1 MTAQSTKTR
10 GKPAGHYTQAAR
22 LHNVIRLI
30 ESRQGVT
37 LDDLVEE
44 TGVDRRTVHRD
55 LAAVQEAGYPLVA
68 EWQAG
73 KKVYRFLTR
82 TRQIAPIT
90 FTLDELVS
98 LHLLRS
104 LSAMLPA
111 EPFGSEIDALFAKI
125 HAALPPRSAAHLERI
140 SRVALPRL
148 QGTRDYSSAAELL
161 SELRRA
167 LLYQYRIR
175 LTYGRSGKPSTD
187 YEVDP
192 YTLVLAKGGLYLLGH
207 AHNRNAIRLF
217 AVERIGRLTVSRQRF
232 EIPDGFDPE
241 ACFSDAFGLVSDQ
254 PMQVTVR
261 FDQEVAQT
269 VRERIWRPGQQ
280 ISDLPDGGLLL
291 SFEAAGTLEMLA
303 WVLSYGSHAELLE
316 PPELRRELRRQIKGM
331 REHYRKKGK
340 D

>member
-1 MTAQSTKTR
+1 MKTR
-10 GKPAGHYTQAAR
+10 GKPTGHYTQAAR

-82 TRQIAPIT
+82 TRQIPPIT

-104 LSAMLPA
+104 LAAMLPPD
-111 EPFGSEIDALFAKI
+111 PFGVEIDALFAKI

-140 SRVALPRL
+140 GRVALPRF
-148 QGTRDYSSAAELL
+148 QGARDYSGSAELL

-167 LLYQYRIR
+167 LLYQYRIKLSYAR
-175 LTYGRSGKPSTD
+175 GGKPPAS

-207 AHNRNAIRLF
+207 AHNRDAIRLF
-217 AVERIGRLTVSRQRF
+217 AVERISSLEVTRQRF
-232 EIPDGFDPE
+232 EIPDEFDPE
-241 ACFSDAFGLVSDQ
+241 GCFIDAFGLVSDQ
-254 PMQVTVR
+254 PMQVKVR
-261 FDQEVAQT
+261 FDQEVSQS
-269 VRERIWRPGQQ
+269 VRERIWRPGQ
-280 ISDLPDGGLLL
+280 LAAVEPDGSLLL
-291 SFEAAGTLEMLA
+291 SFEAAGTLEILA
-303 WVLSYGSHAELLE
+303 WVLSYGRHAELLE
-316 PPELRRELRRQIKGM
+316 PPELRKELRRHLKSL
-331 REHYRKKGK
+331 REIYRKR
-340 D
+340 

>member
-1 MTAQSTKTR
+1 MKTR
-10 GKPAGHYTQAAR
+10 GKPTGHYTQAAR

-30 ESRQGVT
+30 ESRQGIT

-82 TRQIAPIT
+82 TRQIPPIT

-104 LSAMLPA
+104 LAAMLPPD
-111 EPFGSEIDALFAKI
+111 PFGVEIDALFAKI
-125 HAALPPRSAAHLERI
+125 HAALPPRSVAHLERI
-140 SRVALPRL
+140 GRVALPRF
-148 QGTRDYSSAAELL
+148 QGSRDYSGSAELL

-167 LLYQYRIR
+167 LLYQYRVKLSYAR
-175 LTYGRSGKPSTD
+175 GGKQPAS

-207 AHNRNAIRLF
+207 AHNRDAIRLF
-217 AVERIGRLTVSRQRF
+217 AVERISSLEVTRQRF
-232 EIPDGFDPE
+232 EIPDEFDPE
-241 ACFSDAFGLVSDQ
+241 GCFSDAFGLVSDQ
-254 PMQVTVR
+254 PMRVKVR
-261 FDQEVAQT
+261 FDQEVAQS
-269 VRERIWRPGQQ
+269 VQERSWRPGQ
-280 ISDLPDGGLLL
+280 LATVEPDGSLLL
-291 SFEAAGTLEMLA
+291 SFEAAGTLEILA

-316 PPELRRELRRQIKGM
+316 PPELRKELRRHLKGL
-331 REHYRKKGK
+331 REIYRKK
-340 D
+340 

>member
-1 MTAQSTKTR
+1 MAGPSSRSR
-10 GKPAGHYTQAAR
+10 GKPSGHYTQAAR

-82 TRQIAPIT
+82 TRQVAPIT

-104 LSAMLPA
+104 LAAMLPSQ
-111 EPFGSEIDALFAKI
+111 PFGSEIEALFAKI

-148 QGTRDYSSAAELL
+148 QGMRDYSASAELL

-167 LLYQYRIR
+167 LLYQYRIK
-175 LTYGRSGKPSTD
+175 LTYGRSGKAPAA

-217 AVERIGRLTVSRQRF
+217 AVERIAGLAASRQRF
-232 EIPDGFDPE
+232 EIPNDFDPE
-241 ACFSDAFGLVSDQ
+241 GCFSDAFGLVSDQ
-254 PMQVTVR
+254 PMRVKVR
-261 FDQEVAQT
+261 FDQQVAQT
-269 VRERIWRPGQQ
+269 VGERVWRPGQQ
-280 ISDLPDGGLLL
+280 ISELPDGGLLL
-291 SFEAAGTLEMLA
+291 SFEAAGTLEILA

>member
-1 MTAQSTKTR
+1 MSGQNSRTR
-10 GKPAGHYTQAAR
+10 GKPTGHYTQAAR

-30 ESRQGVT
+30 ESRQGIT
-37 LDDLVEE
+37 LDELVEE

-55 LAAVQEAGYPLVA
+55 LAAVQEAGYPLLA

-73 KKVYRFLTR
+73 KKIYRFLTR

-104 LSAMLPA
+104 LSAMLPP
-111 EPFGSEIDALFAKI
+111 EPFGSEINALFSKI

-148 QGTRDYSSAAELL
+148 QGVRDYTGSAELL
-161 SELRRA
+161 TDLRRA
-167 LLYQYRIR
+167 LLFQYRVKFS
-175 LTYGRSGKPSTD
+175 YARSGKQSAS

-207 AHNRNAIRLF
+207 AHNRAAIRLF
-217 AVERIGRLTVSRQRF
+217 AVERIDSLTVTRQRF
-232 EIPDGFDPE
+232 EIPDEFNPE
-241 ACFSDAFGLVSDQ
+241 DCFSDAFGLVADQ
-254 PMQVTVR
+254 PMQVKVR
-261 FDQEVAQT
+261 FDHQVAQS
-269 VRERIWRPGQQ
+269 VAERIWRPGQAAS
-280 ISDLPDGGLLL
+280 ISPDGSLLL
-291 SFEAAGTLEMLA
+291 SFEASGTLEILA

-316 PPELRRELRRQIKGM
+316 PPELRRELRRHIKGM
-331 REHYRKKGK
+331 REFYRKKGK

>member
-1 MTAQSTKTR
+1 MPTR

-30 ESRQGVT
+30 ESRQGIT
-37 LDDLVEE
+37 LDELVEE

-55 LAAVQEAGYPLVA
+55 LAAVLEAGYPLFSQW
-68 EWQAG
+68 EAG

-82 TRQIAPIT
+82 SRQIPPIT

-104 LSAMLPA
+104 LAPLLPA
-111 EPFGSEIDALFAKI
+111 APFGAEIDALFAKI
-125 HAALPPRSAAHLERI
+125 HAALPPRSVAHLERI

-148 QGTRDYSSAAELL
+148 QGVRDYAGSAELL
-161 SELRRA
+161 TELRRA
-167 LLYQYRIR
+167 LLYQYRLR
-175 LTYGRSGKPSTD
+175 LSYHRNGRQPTA

-217 AVERIGRLTVSRQRF
+217 AVERIAALTVTRQHF
-232 EIPDGFDPE
+232 ELPDDFDPE
-241 ACFSDAFGLVSDQ
+241 ACFADAFGLVRDQ

-261 FDQEVAQT
+261 FDRDVAQT
-269 VRERIWRPGQQ
+269 VRERIWRPGQLVTDQ
-280 ISDLPDGGLLL
+280 PDGGLLL
-291 SFEAAGTLEMLA
+291 SFEASGALELLA

-316 PPELRRELRRQIKGM
+316 PPELRRELRRQLKGL
-331 REHYRKKGK
+331 REIYRKKPK
-340 D
+340 E

>member
-1 MTAQSTKTR
+1 MKSR

-22 LHNVIRLI
+22 LHNVIRLL
-30 ESRQGVT
+30 ESRQGIT
-37 LDDLVEE
+37 LDELVEE

-73 KKVYRFLTR
+73 RKVYRFMTR

-104 LSAMLPA
+104 LAVMLPRA
-111 EPFGSEIDALFAKI
+111 PFGNEIDALFAKI
-125 HAALPPRSAAHLERI
+125 SAALPPRSAAHLERI

-148 QGTRDYSSAAELL
+148 QGVRDYAGSAELL
-161 SELRRA
+161 SDLRRA
-167 LLYQYRIR
+167 LLYQYRIK
-175 LTYGRSGKPSTD
+175 LIYLRSGRQTAE

-207 AHNRNAIRLF
+207 AHNRNAVRLF
-217 AVERIGRLTVSRQRF
+217 AVERISNLTVTRQRF

-241 ACFSDAFGLVSDQ
+241 GCFSDAFGLVSDQ
-254 PMQVTVR
+254 PMRVSVR
-261 FDQEVAQT
+261 FDREVAQT
-269 VRERIWRPGQQ
+269 VRERIWRPGQTV
-280 ISDLPDGGLLL
+280 SEEPDGGLLL
-291 SFEAAGTLEMLA
+291 SFEASGTLEILA

-316 PPELRRELRRQIKGM
+316 PPELRRELRRHIKGM
-331 REHYRKKGK
+331 REYYRKKGK
-340 D
+340 E

>member
-1 MTAQSTKTR
+1 MSDGKRR

-30 ESRQGVT
+30 ESRHGIT
-37 LDDLVEE
+37 LDELVEE

-73 KKVYRFLTR
+73 RKVYRFLTR
-82 TRQIAPIT
+82 TRQVAPIT

-104 LSAMLPA
+104 LAAMLPPD
-111 EPFGSEIDALFAKI
+111 PFGKEIDALFAKI

-148 QGTRDYSSAAELL
+148 QGVRDYAGSAVLL
-161 SELRRA
+161 GDLRRA
-167 LLYQYRIR
+167 LLYQYRVR
-175 LTYGRSGKPSTD
+175 FAYARSGKPAAR

-207 AHNRNAIRLF
+207 AHNRSAIRLF
-217 AVERIGRLTVSRQRF
+217 AVERIGDLQVTRQRF
-232 EIPDGFDPE
+232 ELPDGFDPE
-241 ACFSDAFGLVSDQ
+241 ACFSDAFGLVADQ

-261 FDQEVAQT
+261 FDQQVAQT
-269 VRERIWRPGQQ
+269 VRERIWRPGQV
-280 ISDLPDGGLLL
+280 ISEEPDGGLLL
-291 SFEAAGTLEMLA
+291 SFEASGTLEILA
-303 WVLSYGSHAELLE
+303 WVLSYGAHAELLE
-316 PPELRRELRRQIKGM
+316 PPELRRELRRQVKGM

>member
-1 MTAQSTKTR
+1 MKTR

-30 ESRQGVT
+30 ESRQGIT
-37 LDDLVEE
+37 LDELVEE

-55 LAAVQEAGYPLVA
+55 LAAVQEAGYPLLA

-82 TRQIAPIT
+82 TRQVAPIT

-104 LSAMLPA
+104 LAAMLPPD
-111 EPFGSEIDALFAKI
+111 PFGNEIDALFAKI
-125 HAALPPRSAAHLERI
+125 HAALPPRSVAHLERI

-148 QGTRDYSSAAELL
+148 HGVRDYAGSAELL
-161 SELRRA
+161 GELRRA
-167 LLYQYRIR
+167 LLYQYRVK
-175 LTYGRSGKPSTD
+175 LAYARSGKPAAN

-207 AHNRNAIRLF
+207 AHNRDAIRLF
-217 AVERIGRLTVSRQRF
+217 AVERISALTVTRQRF
-232 EIPDGFDPE
+232 ELPDDFDPE
-241 ACFSDAFGLVSDQ
+241 SCFSDAFGLVNDQ
-254 PMQVTVR
+254 PMGVKVR

-269 VRERIWRPGQQ
+269 VRERTWRPGQTV
-280 ISDLPDGGLLL
+280 SDEADGSLVL
-291 SFEAAGTLEMLA
+291 SFEAAGTLEILA
-303 WVLSYGSHAELLE
+303 WILSYGSHAELLE
-316 PPELRRELRRQIKGM
+316 PPELRRELRRHVKGM
-331 REHYRKKGK
+331 RELYRKKGK

>member
-1 MTAQSTKTR
+1 MSNGKPR
-10 GKPAGHYTQAAR
+10 GKPSGHYTQAAR

-30 ESRQGVT
+30 ESRNGVT
-37 LDDLVEE
+37 LDELVEE

-73 KKVYRFLTR
+73 RKVYRFLTR
-82 TRQIAPIT
+82 TRQMAPIT

-104 LSAMLPA
+104 LAAQLPPD
-111 EPFGSEIDALFAKI
+111 PFGKEIDALFAKI

-140 SRVALPRL
+140 SRVAVPRL
-148 QGTRDYSSAAELL
+148 HGIRDYAGSAALL
-161 SELRRA
+161 SDLRRA
-167 LLYQYRIR
+167 LVYQYRVR
-175 LTYGRSGKPSTD
+175 FTYVRSAKPPVS

-192 YTLVLAKGGLYLLGH
+192 YTLVLAKGGLYLLGY

-217 AVERIGRLTVSRQRF
+217 AVERINQLSVSRQRF
-232 EIPDGFDPE
+232 EIPDDYDPE
-241 ACFSDAFGLVSDQ
+241 ACFSDAFGLVADQ

-261 FDQEVAQT
+261 FDPQVAQT
-269 VRERIWRPGQQ
+269 VRERIWRPGQT
-280 ISDLPDGGLLL
+280 IVTEPDGSLLL
-291 SFEAAGTLEMLA
+291 SFEASGTLEILA
-303 WVLSYGSHAELLE
+303 WVLSYGAHAELLE
-316 PPELRRELRRQIKGM
+316 PPALRRELRRQIKAM
-331 REHYRKKGK
+331 RDLYRKKGK

>member
-1 MTAQSTKTR
+1 MKTR

-30 ESRQGVT
+30 ESRQGIT
-37 LDDLVEE
+37 LDELVEE

-73 KKVYRFLTR
+73 RKVYRFMTR

-104 LSAMLPA
+104 LAVMLPRA
-111 EPFGSEIDALFAKI
+111 PFGNEIDALFAKI
-125 HAALPPRSAAHLERI
+125 SAALPPRSAAHLERI

-148 QGTRDYSSAAELL
+148 QGVRDYAGSAGLL
-161 SELRRA
+161 TELRRA
-167 LLYQYRIR
+167 LLYQYRIAFSY
-175 LTYGRSGKPSTD
+175 LRSGRQTAE

-207 AHNRNAIRLF
+207 AHNRNAVRLF
-217 AVERIGRLTVSRQRF
+217 AVERMGTLTVTRQRF

-254 PMQVTVR
+254 PMRVSVR
-261 FDQEVAQT
+261 FDREVAQT
-269 VRERIWRPGQQ
+269 VRERNWRPGQ
-280 ISDLPDGGLLL
+280 IVSEEPDGSLLL
-291 SFEAAGTLEMLA
+291 SFEAAGTLEILG
-303 WVLSYGSHAELLE
+303 WILSYGSHAELLE
-316 PPELRRELRRQIKGM
+316 PPELRRELRRQVKGM
-331 REHYRKKGK
+331 RELYRKKGK

>member
-1 MTAQSTKTR
+1 MATR

-30 ESRQGVT
+30 ESRQGIT
-37 LDDLVEE
+37 LDELVEE

-55 LAAVQEAGYPLVA
+55 LAAVQEAGYPLLS

-82 TRQIAPIT
+82 TRQIPPIT

-104 LSAMLPA
+104 LSAQLPP
-111 EPFGSEIDALFAKI
+111 EPFGSEIEALFAKI

-148 QGTRDYSSAAELL
+148 QGIRDYTGSSELL

-167 LLYQYRIR
+167 LLYQYRIK
-175 LTYGRSGKPSTD
+175 LSYARSGKQAAL

-217 AVERIGRLTVSRQRF
+217 AVERIAALTVTRQRF
-232 EIPDGFDPE
+232 ELPDDFDPE

-254 PMQVTVR
+254 PMRVKVR

-269 VRERIWRPGQQ
+269 VRERIWRPGQTVIEQ
-280 ISDLPDGGLLL
+280 PDGSLLL
-291 SFEAAGTLEMLA
+291 SFEASGTLEILG

-316 PPELRRELRRQIKGM
+316 PPELRRELRRHIKGM
-331 REHYRKKGK
+331 RDIYRKKGK

>member
-1 MTAQSTKTR
+1 MAGPRSKAR

-104 LSAMLPA
+104 LATMLPPQ
-111 EPFGSEIDALFAKI
+111 PFGSEIDALFDKI

-148 QGTRDYSSAAELL
+148 QGMRDYSSAAELL

-167 LLYQYRIR
+167 LLYQYRIK
-175 LTYGRSGKPSTD
+175 LAYGRSGKLPAE

-192 YTLVLAKGGLYLLGH
+192 YTLVLAKGGLYLLGY

-232 EIPDGFDPE
+232 EMPDDFDPE

-254 PMQVTVR
+254 PMQIKVR

-269 VRERIWRPGQQ
+269 VRERMWRPGQL
-280 ISDLPDGGLLL
+280 ISELPDGGLLL
-291 SFEAAGTLEMLA
+291 SFEAAGTLEILA

-331 REHYRKKGK
+331 RELYRKKGK